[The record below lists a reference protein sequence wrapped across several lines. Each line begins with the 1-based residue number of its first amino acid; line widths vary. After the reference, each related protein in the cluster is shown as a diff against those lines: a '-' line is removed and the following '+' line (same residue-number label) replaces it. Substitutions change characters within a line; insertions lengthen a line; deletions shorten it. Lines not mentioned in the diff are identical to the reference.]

1 MYCIGYYSHRLSK
14 KTIEILENFDPK
26 KDYKVHIRKQ
36 ISKVLSKLEKDKRYQ
51 LFDLIQKYD
60 GVVTKTKNLSTTQ
73 DVFKQVMNVGK
84 QIGVIK
90 EVDNHSISFDNFC
103 KLDTVSYM
111 REQLTQTKYK
121 NREARTK
128 HSGGGTRRSYTLH
141 LWQFNE
147 WIKGKSIVTQMAIT
161 VGDNLQRIERKTI
174 HLDSVEDLLHAFQES
189 NNRGA
194 EFERFIK
201 SYLMDSTLHANKSKG
216 YMGNIMSAIKSYF
229 AKNESPIIINF
240 NINVKHDDVSESIIE
255 HVSTLSIPELY
266 KLLKKSSITE
276 EAVVLCKFHAGIDN
290 STFADRFNFESYMQL
305 VRWFGTDKHEDWD
318 LRKCPVI
325 INLTRIKVGFPHI
338 SCLDQ
343 DAIKAMQKAL
353 DWRYKHTGQP
363 MKVGQALFL
372 NTKLRPITDRWIS
385 DLIPKLAERSGVQK
399 KFQTK
404 INMKNEKTSH
414 ELRDLLKSTLRKCGV
429 PAYASDHLIGHM
441 PRDSYEKE
449 SILYPNKI
457 REEFMKA
464 SKDLNIF
471 TGFTNYVK
479 NGDDS
484 DKLRKEIVI
493 LKDQTNSLENIQ
505 KTADNDHEVVL
516 GLVKEVRGKDE
527 RQMELIQ
534 MISDLRNEV
543 SKLKKKK

>member
-1 MYCIGYYSHRLSK
+1 
-14 KTIEILENFDPK
+14 
-26 KDYKVHIRKQ
+26 
-36 ISKVLSKLEKDKRYQ
+36 
-51 LFDLIQKYD
+51 
-60 GVVTKTKNLSTTQ
+60 
-73 DVFKQVMNVGK
+73 
-84 QIGVIK
+84 
-90 EVDNHSISFDNFC
+90 
-103 KLDTVSYM
+103 
-111 REQLTQTKYK
+111 
-121 NREARTK
+121 
-128 HSGGGTRRSYTLH
+128 
-141 LWQFNE
+141 
-147 WIKGKSIVTQMAIT
+147 
-161 VGDNLQRIERKTI
+161 
-174 HLDSVEDLLHAFQES
+174 
-189 NNRGA
+189 
-194 EFERFIK
+194 
-201 SYLMDSTLHANKSKG
+201 
-216 YMGNIMSAIKSYF
+216 
-229 AKNESPIIINF
+229 
-240 NINVKHDDVSESIIE
+240 
-255 HVSTLSIPELY
+255 
-266 KLLKKSSITE
+266 
-276 EAVVLCKFHAGIDN
+276 
-290 STFADRFNFESYMQL
+290 
-305 VRWFGTDKHEDWD
+305 
-318 LRKCPVI
+318 
-325 INLTRIKVGFPHI
+325 
-338 SCLDQ
+338 
-343 DAIKAMQKAL
+343 
-353 DWRYKHTGQP
+353 